1 MPFYHRAPADRGPL
15 RPLADQTGAP
25 VTPLPGTRGPG
36 ATRPSPATAAAGAPG
51 GGVGAGGYAVVDL
64 ETTGLSPT
72 TDAIIEIGLVLTD
85 AQGRAEHSW
94 STLIDP
100 GAGTAVGPTRIHGL
114 VAEDLIG
121 APALAQVADLLVRD
135 LAGRVV
141 VAHNARFDLGFLTQ
155 ALGGLGLLRRG
166 ARVPRVCTMEWSRRF
181 MDTPSRRLTACCR
194 AAGVAIDQH
203 HSALDDAMAA
213 AGLLRHYLAVG
224 ARRGEPPAWGR
235 ALEDAR
241 VFTGWTWDADRADRA
256 RALLVERRRPGA
268 LRDPRAPGS
277 QPG

>member
-1 MPFYHRAPADRGPL
+1 MPFYHRPPADRGPL
-15 RPLADQTGAP
+15 RPLPDQTGAP
-25 VTPLPGTRGPG
+25 VSPLPSAPG
-36 ATRPSPATAAAGAPG
+36 ARATGPVPATAAAGAPG
-51 GGVGAGGYAVVDL
+51 GEAGTVGYAVVDL

-85 AQGRAEHSW
+85 AQGRPEHHW

-100 GAGTAVGPTRIHGL
+100 GADTAVGPTRIHGL

-121 APALAQVADLLVRD
+121 APALGQVADLLVRE
-135 LAGRVV
+135 LAGRAV

-166 ARVPRVCTMEWSRRF
+166 ARVPRVCTMEWSRHF
-181 MDTPSRRLTACCR
+181 MDTPSRRLTACCQ
-194 AAGVAIDQH
+194 AAGVAIDRH

-241 VFTGWTWDADRADRA
+241 GFTGWTWDEDRADQA
-256 RALLVERRRPGA
+256 RRLLVERRRPGA
-268 LRDPRAPGS
+268 LRDPQHS
-277 QPG
+277 